1 MKPCGYCTNQK
12 RSRIRESKQTR
23 MRVEEKYPAS
33 DIINPPRKIKK
44 RSFLVNKT
52 DRSSSN
58 YRHPNKE
65 ENKCQDEKHTQPQKQ
80 SGQDVQS
87 SSVTRSQ
94 RRQRLFR
101 LNSGITEG
109 MSKHIAVPGQTG
121 KRNKQASVVQVH
133 GESYKTTSCPMEQR
147 EHKQT
152 RVAGMT
158 DGMIDVLGGVVLFG
172 TWICLYI
179 MLTAL

>member
-1 MKPCGYCTNQK
+1 MH
-12 RSRIRESKQTR
+12 
-23 MRVEEKYPAS
+23 VEEKYPAS

-44 RSFLVNKT
+44 RSFKVNKT
-52 DRSSSN
+52 SRSSSN

-80 SGQDVQS
+80 NGQDVQS
-87 SSVTRSQ
+87 SSGTRSQ

-101 LNSGITEG
+101 LNSGTTED
-109 MSKHIAVPGQTG
+109 MSKHIPVPDQTG
-121 KRNKQASVVQVH
+121 MQNKQASDVQDR
-133 GESYKTTSCPMEQR
+133 GESYKTISCQTEQR
-147 EHKQT
+147 ERKQT

-158 DGMIDVLGGVVLFG
+158 DGMIDVLGGIVLFG
-172 TWICLYI
+172 TWIVLYI

>member
-1 MKPCGYCTNQK
+1 MH
-12 RSRIRESKQTR
+12 
-23 MRVEEKYPAS
+23 VEEKYPAS

-44 RSFLVNKT
+44 RSFIVNKT

-65 ENKCQDEKHTQPQKQ
+65 ENICQDEKHKQPRKQ
-80 SGQDVQS
+80 SGQAVQS
-87 SSVTRSQ
+87 SSGTRSQ

-101 LNSGITEG
+101 LNSGTTED
-109 MSKHIAVPGQTG
+109 SLKHSPVPDQAG
-121 KRNKQASVVQVH
+121 KQNKQASVVQDR

-147 EHKQT
+147 KCKQT
-152 RVAGMT
+152 RAVGMT
-158 DGMIDVLGGVVLFG
+158 DGMIDVLGGIVLFG
-172 TWICLYI
+172 TWIVLYV

>member
-1 MKPCGYCTNQK
+1 MH
-12 RSRIRESKQTR
+12 
-23 MRVEEKYPAS
+23 VEEKYPAS

-44 RSFLVNKT
+44 RSFIVNKIS
-52 DRSSSN
+52 RSSSN

-80 SGQDVQS
+80 NGQDVQS
-87 SSVTRSQ
+87 SSGTRSQ

-101 LNSGITEG
+101 LNSGTTED
-109 MSKHIAVPGQTG
+109 MSKHIPVPDQTG
-121 KRNKQASVVQVH
+121 MQNKQASIAQDR
-133 GESYKTTSCPMEQR
+133 GESYKTISCPMEQR
-147 EHKQT
+147 ERKQT
-152 RVAGMT
+152 RAAGMT
-158 DGMIDVLGGVVLFG
+158 DGMIDVLGGIVLFG